1 MNIVTGSHQVAT
13 AFTVAGDER
22 IGQVKTMFA
31 KINTAGLF
39 AMKVSDPEIRYYWL
53 DTAGKMV
60 QVYDRSHIEQAIR
73 MSFYKVE
80 ITGTVPGIPGYEIV
94 GRIDE
99 RDGPRVIFNF
109 SDIDTAV
116 HRTRPL
122 YCAHCNTAHRR
133 TSTYLFK
140 NIETRELFQVGN
152 SCVAHYTGTAQ
163 DITKIM
169 LKIFGMVE
177 SFGFQESD
185 TDEADFGSS
194 GKQVFNTKN
203 VLQIALAIAKR
214 EGKYTRQNMDYNEIG
229 TGGMVAN
236 YLFNNTE
243 GAYKAAIRA
252 EIPAQETD
260 ADSIIAHIMS
270 INPETMGRFADYY
283 FNLQSLIEGEY
294 ISARRINMVA
304 SMTAIYFRNKT
315 EAITYKDEYL
325 GTEGQ
330 KFANVECAV
339 IRFSMHETQ
348 FGTSQKVIL
357 RTSTGHKLTWW
368 NNKCDVKDSD
378 KILKL
383 NFKIKG
389 IDTYDKNDKAVNIF
403 YVKRA

>member
-13 AFTVAGDER
+13 TFTVAGDER
-22 IGQVKTMFA
+22 IGQVKAMFA
-31 KINTAGLF
+31 KLNNAGLF
-39 AMKVSDPEIRYYWL
+39 TMTVSEPEIRYYWL

-60 QVYDRSHIEQAIR
+60 QVYDRHHIEQAIR

-169 LKIFGMVE
+169 LKIFGMAE

-185 TDEADFGSS
+185 IDEAGFGSS

-214 EGKYTRQNMDYNEIG
+214 EGKYTRQNMDCNQIG
-229 TGGMVAN
+229 TGGMVNN
-236 YLFNNTE
+236 YLFNLIENSD
-243 GAYKAAIRA
+243 KAAIRA

-270 INPETMGRFADYY
+270 IDPETMGRFADYY
-283 FNLQSLIEGEY
+283 FNLHSLIEGEY
-294 ISARRINMVA
+294 ITAKRINMVA

-315 EAITYKDEYL
+315 ETITYKDEFI

-330 KFANVECAV
+330 KFTNIECAI